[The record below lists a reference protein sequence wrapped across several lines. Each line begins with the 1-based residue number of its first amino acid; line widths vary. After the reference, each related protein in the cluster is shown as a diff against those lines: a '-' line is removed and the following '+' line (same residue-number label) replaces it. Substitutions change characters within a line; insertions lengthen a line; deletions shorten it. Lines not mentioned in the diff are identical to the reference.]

1 MLTKINGR
9 NSADLLIEYV
19 GKGNVEILS
28 LYDAKTMMP
37 IIDTLEFLKN
47 ISF

>member
-28 LYDAKTMMP
+28 LYDAKTTW
-37 IIDTLEFLKN
+37 IVVAIN
-47 ISF
+47 